1 MPLTLDEAATEF
13 ANDLCTVMAELGT
26 EEAKAVMFKYARLLM
41 IRETLPQALLALQ
54 FHVKEPKA
62 KEGIAAALRI
72 LALTRG
78 VVLPQ
83 TKQE

>member
-13 ANDLCTVMAELGT
+13 ANDLCTVMADSELGT

-78 VVLPQ
+78 VVIP
-83 TKQE
+83 KP

>member
-13 ANDLCTVMAELGT
+13 ANDLCTVMADNELST
-26 EEAKAVMFKYARLLM
+26 EEAKAVMMKYARLLM
-41 IRETLPQALLALQ
+41 IRETLPSVLLAMQ
-54 FHVKEPKA
+54 YHVQEPKA

-78 VVLPQ
+78 VVLP
-83 TKQE
+83 KP